1 GIEFPNVR
9 GPSPALLPPF
19 SPWQRPGTC
28 APRSYSEASS
38 PWSAPPSIP
47 STSGPLCGWRNT
59 ILLVSFIFKLA
70 AHMTMASKEQA
81 VNRAGIVQE
90 DVQPPGLKVWSDP
103 FGRK

>member
-1 GIEFPNVR
+1 
-9 GPSPALLPPF
+9 PPF

-70 AHMTMASKEQA
+70 AHMTMASVRGVIFLLNHSGPIILKA
-81 VNRAGIVQE
+81 TLL
-90 DVQPPGLKVWSDP
+90 PGDLYLSKD
-103 FGRK
+103 